1 VNRAT
6 CLKESRMR
14 RTSLSLALAVLVS
27 GITAAAAQGAPVE
40 AVGAAAVEGG
50 AAPPRASIAIVGG
63 TPASAGQ
70 YPSAVA
76 YLDSDYPGDSDFDD
90 QFCGGT
96 LVAPTVV
103 LTAGHC
109 VTAEDGSVSDFS
121 TQRVVIGRTDLRT
134 EGGEEIAVAG
144 ITRHPLYDSATL
156 FHDVALLKLAQPSAA
171 PVAQVADPGLRLSER
186 QRGTAIGWGLTRE
199 NGSSSPRLLRAKL
212 PLWSNRR
219 CAKAYHGRFHEP
231 GLMLC
236 AASRRGGRDVCN
248 GDSGGPLLIESRI
261 VGVVSFG
268 LGCALRG
275 VPTNFAW
282 AASPHLRGWI
292 VRRTAALEAGN
303 PDAEVPV
310 ISALRSEGDVI
321 RYSLSEPSE
330 VVFTLRR
337 RNGRRS
343 VTLPTAL
350 VQAGRLGENGFRMP
364 KKLRGKK
371 VRAGSY
377 RIRAFATDGAGNLS
391 APAYTTIQV
400 P

>member
-1 VNRAT
+1 
-6 CLKESRMR
+6 M
-14 RTSLSLALAVLVS
+14 
-27 GITAAAAQGAPVE
+27 
-40 AVGAAAVEGG
+40 
-50 AAPPRASIAIVGG
+50 
-63 TPASAGQ
+63 
-70 YPSAVA
+70 VA
-76 YLDSDYPGDSDFDD
+76 YLNAEYPGESDFDD

-121 TQRVVIGRTDLRT
+121 THRVVIGRTDLRK

-144 ITRHPLYDSATL
+144 ITRHPLYDPATL
-156 FHDVALLKLAQPSAA
+156 YHDVALLKLAQPSAA
-171 PVAQVADPGLRLSER
+171 PVAKVADPGLRLSER

-219 CAKAYHGRFHEP
+219 CTKAYDGRFHEP

-236 AASRRGGRDVCN
+236 AASRRAGRDVCN
-248 GDSGGPLLIESRI
+248 GDSGGPLLVKSRI

-292 VRRTAALEAGN
+292 VRRAAALEAGN
-303 PDAEVPV
+303 PDVDAPV
-310 ISALRSEGDVI
+310 VSALRSEGDVV

-337 RNGRRS
+337 RSGRRS

-350 VQAGRLGENGFRMP
+350 VQVGRLGENGFRMP
-364 KKLRGKK
+364 KTLRGQK
-371 VRAGSY
+371 VRAGRY

-391 APAYTTIQV
+391 APAHTTIQV

>member
-1 VNRAT
+1 
-6 CLKESRMR
+6 M
-14 RTSLSLALAVLVS
+14 
-27 GITAAAAQGAPVE
+27 
-40 AVGAAAVEGG
+40 
-50 AAPPRASIAIVGG
+50 
-63 TPASAGQ
+63 
-70 YPSAVA
+70 
-76 YLDSDYPGDSDFDD
+76 
-90 QFCGGT
+90 
-96 LVAPTVV
+96 
-103 LTAGHC
+103 
-109 VTAEDGSVSDFS
+109 
-121 TQRVVIGRTDLRT
+121 VIGRTDLRQ

-144 ITRHPLYDSATL
+144 IARHPLYDRTTL
-156 FHDVALLKLAQPSAA
+156 YHDVALLKLAQPSVA
-171 PVAQVADPGLRLSER
+171 PLAQVAGSGMRLSER
-186 QRGTAIGWGLTRE
+186 QQGTAIGWGLTRE
-199 NGSSSPRLLRAKL
+199 NGVSSPMLLRAKL

-219 CAKAYHGRFHEP
+219 CAKAYHGKFHEP

-248 GDSGGPLLIESRI
+248 GDSGGPLLVESRI

-303 PDAEVPV
+303 PDVEVPV
-310 ISALRSEGDVI
+310 ISALRSEADVV

-337 RNGRRS
+337 RSGGRS

-364 KKLRGKK
+364 KTLRGKK

-391 APAYTTIQV
+391 APAYTTIQI

>member
-1 VNRAT
+1 
-6 CLKESRMR
+6 MR
-14 RTSLSLALAVLVS
+14 RTPLSLALAVLVS
-27 GITAAAAQGAPVE
+27 GITAAAAQGAPVDAVS
-40 AVGAAAVEGG
+40 AVGVEGGG
-50 AAPPRASIAIVGG
+50 AAPRASVAIVGG
-63 TPASAGQ
+63 TPAAPGQ
-70 YPSAVA
+70 YPSMVA
-76 YLDSDYPGDSDFDD
+76 YLDSEYTGDTDFDD

-109 VTAEDGSVSDFS
+109 VTAEDGGVSDFS
-121 TQRVVIGRTDLRT
+121 THRVVIGRTDLRKD
-134 EGGEEIAVAG
+134 GGEEIAVAG
-144 ITRHPLYDSATL
+144 IERHPLYDPSTL

-171 PVAQVADPGLRLSER
+171 PVARVADRNLQLSER

-219 CAKAYHGRFHEP
+219 CGKAYDGNFHEP

-236 AASRRGGRDVCN
+236 AASRRGSRDVCN
-248 GDSGGPLLIESRI
+248 GDSGGPLLVKSRI

-282 AASPHLRGWI
+282 AASPHLRTWI

-303 PDAEVPV
+303 PDVEVPV

-321 RYSLSEPSE
+321 RYSLSERSE
-330 VVFTLRR
+330 LVFTLRR
-337 RNGRRS
+337 RSGGRS

-350 VQAGRLGENGFRMP
+350 VHAGRLGENGFRMP
-364 KKLRGKK
+364 KTLRGKK
-371 VRAGSY
+371 VRSGSY
-377 RIRAFATDGAGNLS
+377 RIRAFATDDAGILS
-391 APAYTTIQV
+391 APAYTTIQI